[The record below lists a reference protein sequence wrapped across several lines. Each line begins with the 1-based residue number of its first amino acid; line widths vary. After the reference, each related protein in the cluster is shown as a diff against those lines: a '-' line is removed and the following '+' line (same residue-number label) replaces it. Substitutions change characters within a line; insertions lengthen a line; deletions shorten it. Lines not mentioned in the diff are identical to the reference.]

1 MLKSKAVNSFFTF
14 CLGHLIPSQ
23 DFKFYEY
30 VDNSQI
36 KIVYLDLT
44 PEIQKHIC
52 SCFLGHWVSHWHL
65 TSTYLKWNLYNA
77 NYI

>member
-1 MLKSKAVNSFFTF
+1 MLKSKAVNLFLTF

-23 DFKFYEY
+23 DFMFCEY
-30 VDNSQI
+30 VNNSQI
-36 KIVYLDLT
+36 KIGYLDLT

-52 SCFLGHWVSHWHL
+52 SCFLGHWHL
-65 TSTYLKWNLYNA
+65 HSTYLKWNLYNA